1 MASRIALIVAVAENG
16 VIGARGQLPWHLPA
30 DLRRFK
36 QLTMGHTLVMGR
48 LTYESIGRPL
58 PGRTSIVITGD
69 LTRRY
74 EGCLVAHSW
83 EEACRAAP
91 ADRDLFV
98 IGGRQVFAAALP
110 FADCLHWTQV
120 HAAVEGDVYFPSLD
134 WQDWELRHDERHEAD
149 ERHAYAY
156 SFRDYARRS

>member
-1 MASRIALIVAVAENG
+1 MGSRIALIVAVAENG
-16 VIGARGQLPWHLPA
+16 VIGVRGQLPWHLPA

-69 LTRRY
+69 PTRAY
-74 EGCLVAHSW
+74 DGCLVAHSW
-83 EEACRAAP
+83 DDAIRLAP

-110 FADCLHWTQV
+110 SADMLHWTQV
-120 HAAVEGDVYFPSLD
+120 HAAVEGDVFFPPLD
-134 WQDWELRHDERHEAD
+134 WQDWELRLDERHEAD

-156 SFRDYARRS
+156 SFRDYQRRR